1 MTRKATTEALPR
13 GREEVRRAVI
23 EAAANLLAS
32 RGPSAITVRDIA
44 AAAQVNHGLVHRHFG
59 SKEGVVRAV
68 MEMLGGELHAFPA
81 KGDSPPESLPL
92 TMLLALGQ
100 SRYLRVLARALLDG
114 SDVADLQQRFPV
126 VDALLAIA
134 RDAKK
139 RGQLRSDVDPR
150 TPVAMAMAL
159 GLGWLLFEPFIVAA
173 VGLKKSKV
181 ALRRDLAAAMLSMFE
196 PTPPS
201 SSSSHSVSDAGE
213 RAPSRTRPASV

>member
-92 TMLLALGQ
+92 TMLPLSSENLH
-100 SRYLRVLARALLDG
+100 RANATAASDG
-114 SDVADLQQRFPV
+114 SRMVEVCFV
-126 VDALLAIA
+126 HALY
-134 RDAKK
+134 RK
-139 RGQLRSDVDPR
+139 
-150 TPVAMAMAL
+150 
-159 GLGWLLFEPFIVAA
+159 
-173 VGLKKSKV
+173 
-181 ALRRDLAAAMLSMFE
+181 
-196 PTPPS
+196 
-201 SSSSHSVSDAGE
+201 
-213 RAPSRTRPASV
+213 